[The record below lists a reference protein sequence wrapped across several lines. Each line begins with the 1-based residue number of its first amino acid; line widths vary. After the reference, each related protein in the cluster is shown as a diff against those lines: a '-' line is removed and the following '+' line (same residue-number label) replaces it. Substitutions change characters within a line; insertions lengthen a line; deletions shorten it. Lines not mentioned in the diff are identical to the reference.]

1 MRLKYNFL
9 PNKPINDIRCR
20 CSIVPIPLSYI
31 HNIFKKLDKTKM
43 QKDIWKVK
51 DLILSE
57 GHIYEILKI
66 NYYSDATDTCW
77 FWVSYLGDDQLY
89 MNNKK
94 CVKIGNTN
102 NLY

>member
-1 MRLKYNFL
+1 MNSFIIAGNVSYRYSVIPILIEKY
-9 PNKPINDIRCR
+9 
-20 CSIVPIPLSYI
+20 
-31 HNIFKKLDKTKM
+31 KLDKAKM
-43 QKDIWKVK
+43 QKDIWKAK
-51 DLILSE
+51 DLVLSE

-77 FWVSYLGDDQLY
+77 FWVSYLGDDQIY